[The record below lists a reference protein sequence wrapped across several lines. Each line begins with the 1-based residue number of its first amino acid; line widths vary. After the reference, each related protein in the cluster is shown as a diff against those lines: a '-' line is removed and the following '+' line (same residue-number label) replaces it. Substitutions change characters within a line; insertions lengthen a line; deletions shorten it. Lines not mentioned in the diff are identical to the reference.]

1 MLEGRND
8 YLILTRGDLK
18 DYNRLMDMRK
28 GWLAEMDDTQRELAS
43 VPVAIAK
50 YGDDP
55 GGGSGDS
62 SPTERLAAR
71 RMALQQKY
79 EMRRKD
85 VEEISR
91 LEALLHNAF
100 ESIGEED
107 ARILKS
113 HYINGATW
121 YDIGDELGYSYQG
134 IRKKGSRA
142 LRDLAQYIFG
152 LKAARPQQ
160 IALIA

>member
-1 MLEGRND
+1 MPDGHND
-8 YLILTRGDLK
+8 YLILTREYLKGYKRLTEMRRGWIAEIGDT
-18 DYNRLMDMRK
+18 
-28 GWLAEMDDTQRELAS
+28 ERELAS
-43 VPVAIAK
+43 VPVAVSK
-50 YGDDP
+50 YGDEP
-55 GGGSGDS
+55 GGGSGES

-71 RMALQQKY
+71 RMALRERY
-79 EMRRKD
+79 GMREKD
-85 VEEISR
+85 VAEIAR
-91 LEALLHNAF
+91 LEALLRQAF
-100 ESIGEED
+100 AALGEED

-142 LRDLAQYIFG
+142 LHNLAQYIFG

-160 IALIA
+160 IVLVV

>member
-1 MLEGRND
+1 MRDGHND
-8 YLILTRGDLK
+8 YLLLTRGYLK
-18 DYNRLMDMRK
+18 DYKRLMDMRK
-28 GWLAEMDDTQRELAS
+28 GWIAEMGDAERELAS
-43 VPVAIAK
+43 VPVAISR
-50 YGDDP
+50 YGDEP

-71 RMALQQKY
+71 RMALRERY
-79 EMRRKD
+79 GVREKD
-85 VEEISR
+85 VAEIAR
-91 LEALLHNAF
+91 LEALLHHAF
-100 ESIGEED
+100 AALGDED

-142 LRDLAQYIFG
+142 LHALAQYIFG

-160 IALIA
+160 IVLIA

>member
-1 MLEGRND
+1 MPDGHND
-8 YLILTRGDLK
+8 YLILTREYLK
-18 DYNRLMDMRK
+18 GYKRLTEMRK
-28 GWLAEMDDTQRELAS
+28 GWIAEMGDAQRELAS
-43 VPVAIAK
+43 VPVAVSK
-50 YGDDP
+50 YGDEP

-71 RMALQQKY
+71 RMVLRERYAVR
-79 EMRRKD
+79 EKD
-85 VEEISR
+85 VTEIAR
-91 LEALLHNAF
+91 LDALLRRAF
-100 ESIGEED
+100 AALGEED
-107 ARILKS
+107 ARILRS

-142 LRDLAQYIFG
+142 LHALAQYIFG

-160 IALIA
+160 IVLIA

>member
-1 MLEGRND
+1 MQEGHND
-8 YLILTRGDLK
+8 YLILTREYLK
-18 DYNRLMDMRK
+18 GYKRLTQMRK
-28 GWLAEMDDTQRELAS
+28 GWIAEMGDAERELAS
-43 VPVAIAK
+43 VPVATPR
-50 YGDDP
+50 YGDEP
-55 GGGSGDS
+55 GGGSGES

-71 RMALQQKY
+71 RMALRERY
-79 EMRRKD
+79 GVRERD
-85 VEEISR
+85 VAEIAR
-91 LEALLHNAF
+91 LDALLRRAF
-100 ESIGEED
+100 AALGEED

-142 LRDLAQYIFG
+142 LHALAQYIFG

-160 IALIA
+160 IVLIG

>member
-1 MLEGRND
+1 MQDGYND
-8 YLILTRGDLK
+8 YLLLTRGYLK
-18 DYNRLMDMRK
+18 DYKRLTEMRK
-28 GWLAEMDDTQRELAS
+28 GWIAEMGDAERELAS
-43 VPVAIAK
+43 VPVAISR
-50 YGDDP
+50 YGDEP
-55 GGGSGDS
+55 CGGSGDS

-79 EMRRKD
+79 GMRQKD
-85 VEEISR
+85 VAEIAR
-91 LEALLHNAF
+91 LEALLHHAF
-100 ESIGEED
+100 EAIGEED

-113 HYINGATW
+113 HYISGATW

-142 LRDLAQYIFG
+142 LHALAQYIFG

-160 IALIA
+160 IVLIA

>member
-1 MLEGRND
+1 MQDGHND
-8 YLILTRGDLK
+8 YLLLTRGYLK
-18 DYNRLMDMRK
+18 DYKRLMDMRK
-28 GWLAEMDDTQRELAS
+28 GWIAEMNDTQRELAS
-43 VPVAIAK
+43 VPVAVSK
-50 YGDDP
+50 YGNEP
-55 GGGSGDS
+55 GGGSGES

-79 EMRRKD
+79 GMRQKD
-85 VEEISR
+85 VAEIAR
-91 LEALLHNAF
+91 LEALLYHAF
-100 ESIGEED
+100 EAIGKED

-113 HYINGATW
+113 HYIDGATW

-160 IALIA
+160 IVLIA